1 MKKALIF
8 IAVLFIFIFL
18 ATTIGISNQIQPKE
32 DFLSLVRYII
42 TDEEINMYKEYPP
55 SEREEFVEK
64 FWDRRDPNPKTLIN
78 EFKEEYFRRIRTANE
93 LFKGGIAGWLQERG
107 RIFLLFGPPD
117 EREINPLGI
126 GPFAKPMEKWT
137 YYKFFNISRA
147 AVIYFVDINST
158 GNFKIA
164 TSRRQENPDYPDFAI
179 YPNIAYVHDINKQ
192 ESLARQAYLKKHIFN
207 FKWDFIKDRKKGK
220 NKELQTNIKIPYK
233 RITFKLHDDQLI
245 AAMEL
250 FIEIRDTN
258 QEFVWDFYNT
268 YSISFP
274 YSKFDSKKNSLYFFK
289 IPLTHGLQKGKYSI
303 YIHLINLSGNQ
314 DAKKLIQL
322 KM

>member
-1 MKKALIF
+1 MKKILIF
-8 IAVLFIFIFL
+8 LAVLFIFIAL
-18 ATTIGISNQIQPKE
+18 DTSICISNQIHPKE

-42 TDEEINMYKEYPP
+42 LNEEVNMYKQYPP
-55 SEREEFVEK
+55 AEKEEFMEK
-64 FWDRRDPNPKTLIN
+64 FWERRDPNPKTFEN
-78 EFKEEYFRRIRTANE
+78 EFKEEYFRRIETANE
-93 LFKGGIAGWLQERG
+93 LFKGGIAGWLQDRG

-117 EREINPLGI
+117 EREINPLGT
-126 GPFAKPMEKWT
+126 GPFAKPTEKWT
-137 YYKFFNISRA
+137 YYKFFNISQA

-179 YPNIAYVHDINKQ
+179 YHNITYVHEINKQ
-192 ESLARQAYLKKHIFN
+192 ESLARQAYLKKPIFN
-207 FKWDFIKDRKKGK
+207 FKWNFIKDRKKGK
-220 NKELQTNIKIPYK
+220 NKELQVNIEIPYE
-233 RITFKLHDDQLI
+233 RITFKLHDNQLI

-258 QEFVWDFYNT
+258 QEFVWDFHNT

-289 IPLTHGLQKGKYSI
+289 IPPTHGLKKGEYSV
-303 YIHLINLSGNQ
+303 YIHLFNFLGNQ
-314 DAKKLIQL
+314 DVKKLLQL